1 MWPEGQWEVTWKGD
15 ITQSPDRQ
23 TSRLYE
29 RIRLRANPLKIA
41 NIGFF
46 APKPYLKGVD
56 RDFLFDRKFCLVE
69 ILKRLAWRL
78 EKRIFHNIEKR
89 ENH

>member
-1 MWPEGQWEVTWKGD
+1 MSSYGNSLVPKRGGQVQE
-15 ITQSPDRQ
+15 
-23 TSRLYE
+23 
-29 RIRLRANPLKIA
+29 IA

-56 RDFLFDRKFCLVE
+56 PDFLFDRKFCLVA
-69 ILKRLAWRL
+69 IL
-78 EKRIFHNIEKR
+78 KRIFHNIENH